1 MYVCISGTSM
11 TSRDGSDGSS
21 KDSQIPIIIGAI
33 AGIIGLLICLTTAI
47 CLVICCRKR
56 KQEKDEKRISVT
68 EKSASFLPPY
78 EYVENG
84 IPYEDRKRSIDNVYE
99 HMIPSGTTLTNGGK
113 MKEAKPP
120 TLPRRLPR
128 QPKTSELPAPKLP
141 AKLKNDSMFL
151 GDYIAMSVSS
161 DMLNSDDLRETF
173 FDIYDDTVIS
183 TALKSIPPNSP
194 QDIYIEPFGHNSSNK
209 KVCDTDSG
217 TFDMCVP
224 IYDDPSPLAETE
236 APNFVEWSDV
246 SLVGKIGEGQF
257 GDVYL
262 AEIRGFD
269 TSELKDT
276 QSKSFAAIKTLKG
289 NYSPSLKQQFEKE
302 IKFMSRLDNA
312 NVVRL
317 LGICNKKTPF
327 IMMEYMSNGDLHL
340 FLMKHYLPEHR
351 DNTGAVIPVDILIL
365 QYIALQIANGMR
377 YLASFGYIHRDL
389 AARNCLVGEDYIVK
403 IADFGMTQDLY
414 NKAYFLLRG
423 NAFLPIRW
431 MAPESFF
438 GKFSTKTDVWSYG
451 VTLWEIFTLCRKQPY
466 EEITDEDFITNAQNG
481 FKKNTLDRPPSIPD
495 AVYNVMIACWNYS
508 PVQRP
513 DFDSV
518 YDELFDY
525 YIKHSQK

>member
-1 MYVCISGTSM
+1 M
-11 TSRDGSDGSS
+11 TSRDGSDESS
-21 KDSQIPIIIGAI
+21 KDSKIPIIIGAII
-33 AGIIGLLICLTTAI
+33 AGIIGLLICLITAI
-47 CLVICCRKR
+47 CLVICCRR
-56 KQEKDEKRISVT
+56 KKDKDEKRISAYSVT

-84 IPYEDRKRSIDNVYE
+84 ISYEDRKRSIDNVYE
-99 HMIPSGTTLTNGGK
+99 HMITNGTTLSNGEK
-113 MKEAKPP
+113 MQPP
-120 TLPRRLPR
+120 TLPRRLPKR
-128 QPKTSELPAPKLP
+128 SKTSELPAPKLP
-141 AKLKNDSMFL
+141 KLKNDSMFL
-151 GDYIAMSVSS
+151 GDYIAMSMSS
-161 DMLNSDDLRETF
+161 ELLNSDDHRETF

-183 TALKSIPPNSP
+183 TTPKSIPSSSP
-194 QDIYIEPFGHNSSNK
+194 DIYIEPIDHNKSGE
-209 KVCDTDSG
+209 KVCDTNNG

-224 IYDDPSPLAETE
+224 IYDDPSPLTETE
-236 APNFVEWSDV
+236 APNIVEWSNV
-246 SLVGKIGEGQF
+246 SLMAKIGEGQF

-269 TSELKDT
+269 IGELKNT
-276 QSKSFAAIKTLKG
+276 RSKPLAAIKTLKG

-317 LGICNKKTPF
+317 LGICNTKTPF

-340 FLMKHYLPEHR
+340 FLMKHYLEEHK
-351 DNTGAVIPVDILIL
+351 DNTGAVIPVDILTL

-377 YLASFGYIHRDL
+377 YLASFGFIHRDL

-414 NKAYFLLRG
+414 NKSYFLLKG

-438 GKFSTKTDVWSYG
+438 GRFSTKTDVWSYG

-481 FKKNTLDRPPSIPD
+481 FKKNTLDRPLCAPD
-495 AVYNVMIACWNYS
+495 EVYNVMIACWNYS

-513 DFDSV
+513 DFDLI
-518 YDELFDY
+518 YDQLFDHY
-525 YIKHSQK
+525 MQHSQK